1 MLMSCS
7 AYLPGFPM
15 KFFFQPIFVD
25 YAYSDSKWLALLPF
39 VEISLNDRRIL

>member
-15 KFFFQPIFVD
+15 KFFFQSIYAD
-25 YAYSDSKWLALLPF
+25 YGYFDPKWLPLLPF
-39 VEISLNDRRIL
+39 VEISLNGRMTL